1 MKRVAALVALAA
13 AVALPASASAQA
25 FNNGLIGTC
34 TGNCGTIGA
43 NGNIG
48 LSGLAGSTAH
58 GYVSSAGNAVNAAA
72 NNIGFNL
79 GASLP
84 PGQTG
89 ETNGS
94 KLTYNFNIANPNTSL
109 SFKFQYISSDGTSS
123 FIEYGYARLRDLVN
137 NSSIILFHARTTPTG
152 NIVPGFG
159 LPPIAA
165 TISPA
170 TTPVIAGQ
178 TTWSPLEGNSGQ
190 CYNPNNLPNNGSGC
204 GRTGWI
210 DASYNVAAAG
220 QYQLEFGVI
229 NWGDTLF
236 DAGMAFDFAIGQG
249 GTPVIDPNPV
259 PEPMTVSLLV
269 AGLAGLGVA
278 ARRRRNA

>member
-25 FNNGLIGTC
+25 FNSGLIGTC

-58 GYVSSAGNAVNAAA
+58 GYVSSAGNAVTASSNG
-72 NNIGFNL
+72 IGFGL
-79 GASLP
+79 G
-84 PGQTG
+84 G

-94 KLTYNFNIANPNTSL
+94 KLTYNFNVVNPNTSL

-123 FIEYGYARLRDLVN
+123 FIEYGYARLHDLVN
-137 NSSIILFHARTTPTG
+137 NSSIVLFHARTTPTG

-165 TISPA
+165 TITPSS
-170 TTPVIAGQ
+170 TPVIAGQ
-178 TTWSPLEGNSGQ
+178 TTWSPLGGDSGA
-190 CYNPNNLPNNGSGC
+190 CYQGITNGC

-210 DASYNVAAAG
+210 DASYTVANSG

-249 GTPVIDPNPV
+249 GTPVIPV